1 MGGLF
6 AGTPLE
12 RPVTCERCE
21 KPLAACTCP
30 RDATGAIK
38 LPKNQPLKV
47 RKENRRGK
55 TVTVVS
61 GFDASATN
69 LPELLGKLKSSLG
82 AGGTV
87 ADGELEMGELEI
99 QGDHRPRLVALLV
112 SLGYPAK
119 SVGG

>member
-30 RDATGAIK
+30 RDASGAIK
-38 LPKNQPLKV
+38 LPGKQPLKV

-55 TVTVVS
+55 TVSVVS

-87 ADGELEMGELEI
+87 ADGELEI
-99 QGDHRPRLVALLV
+99 QGDHRPRLVTLLV
-112 SLGYPAK
+112 AMGYPAK